1 VKWRFINRNRVIFR
15 GERRGKESIHEGS
28 AVSRCLTVKYFITVV
43 FCCFAAVWPNNV
55 RAEDRKNL
63 EGDLR
68 RAFQNKI
75 LSLRNP
81 YFGSRLQFDS
91 SGNLVGKAD
100 AGPWST
106 CGLLQVEKVAL
117 GPDHLEIDGR
127 RVVLAL
133 RSGATDKPHPSIPQ
147 AAQITTLVTED
158 RVRIF
163 VEMSALDVPQV
174 NQILSHVFQG
184 GQRPERVNAY
194 WKPNTTDVN
203 AFRRNTPNAIIAEL
217 EGNRPVYLVNPG
229 VVAAPKPTHTPDPT
243 YTETARRN
251 KLQGTAILS
260 VAVNEKGF
268 PEVLQ
273 IAQSLDEGLD
283 TQALAAVAGWRF
295 QPAMKDGQ
303 PVAVLINVQ
312 VTFRLY

>member
-1 VKWRFINRNRVIFR
+1 VLWRFFNSDRVIFR
-15 GERRGKESIHEGS
+15 GERRGKESIHEDS
-28 AVSRCLTVKYFITVV
+28 TVSRCLTVKYFITVV
-43 FCCFAAVWPNNV
+43 FCCFAAVWPNDL

-63 EGDLR
+63 EDDLR
-68 RAFQNKI
+68 RAFQHKI

-81 YFGSRLQFDS
+81 YFGPRLRFDS

-106 CGLLQVEKVAL
+106 CGLLQVEKLAL
-117 GPDHLEIDGR
+117 GPDHLEIDGK
-127 RVVLAL
+127 RVVLGL
-133 RSGATDKPHPSIPQ
+133 RSGATDKQHPSIPQ
-147 AAQITTLVTED
+147 AAQITTLVTAD

-174 NQILSHVFQG
+174 NQILSHAFQG
-184 GQRPERVNAY
+184 GQAAY
-194 WKPNTTDVN
+194 WKPHTTDVD

-251 KLQGTAILS
+251 KLQGTAILL

-273 IAQSLDEGLD
+273 IIQSLGEGLD

-295 QPAMKDGQ
+295 QPAMKNGQ

-312 VTFRLY
+312 VTFHLY